1 MLFGHP
7 WELWFSLAVVGV
19 LVYGLARNFAADM
32 ITMGCLALILAVSPF
47 SAGKLLPS
55 VDQAVAGFGNSALL
69 TVAVLFVVVAGLVQT
84 GAMAMVTK
92 PIIGQPQTVVAAQ
105 TRLLFPVMGLSAFLN
120 NTPCVAMFMPVVD
133 DLCKKSKISPSK
145 LFLPLSYA
153 SVFGGCCSQIGTS
166 TNIVIAGLIVKAIDD
181 GRLPKAFPQLEM
193 FDITWIG
200 LPAAVIGLVFV
211 IATSKWLLPDR
222 KPAISL
228 SDDPRQYTVEMIVQP
243 GGPMIGQTIEQ
254 AGLRH
259 LSGLFLAEIERGENI
274 LPAVGPTERLQEN
287 DRLIFVGIVE
297 SVVDLQKIRG
307 LQPAT
312 NQVFKLNDP
321 RTQRCLLEAVVSDRC
336 PIVGKTIRDG
346 QFRSRYD
353 AAVLAV
359 ARSGERI
366 NAKIG
371 DIVLRSGDTLL
382 LEAHQSF
389 ETRMRNRSDFFLV
402 SSVQNSAPLRH
413 EKAWIAVLILLVMV
427 LVNLAKWFD
436 ILTAAT
442 LAGGLMILT
451 KCCTAREARESMEMG
466 VLISI
471 GASFGIGRAL
481 EMSGAAQLLA
491 DNLTG
496 AAQAFGGG
504 PWAVLAAV
512 YLATMILTELIT
524 NNAAAVLVFPIALAA
539 ADKLRVNPMPFIIS
553 IMVAASAGYATPT
566 GYQCNLMVMGPG
578 GYRFSDYLRIGIPL
592 DLLYMLVTVAL
603 APLVWR
609 F

>member
-1 MLFGHP
+1 MLLGHP
-7 WELWFSLAVVGV
+7 WELWFSLGVVAVM
-19 LVYGLARNFAADM
+19 VYGLARNFSADM

-55 VDQAVAGFGNSALL
+55 VDQAVAGFGNPALL

-166 TNIVIAGLIVKAIDD
+166 TNIVIAGLIVKAIGD
-181 GRLPKAFPQLEM
+181 GKLPKAFPELAM
-193 FDITWIG
+193 FDITWVG

-243 GGPMIGQTIEQ
+243 GGPMVGQTIEQ

-259 LSGLFLAEIERGENI
+259 LSGLFLAEIERGKDI

-389 ETRMRNRSDFFLV
+389 ESRMRNRSDFFLV
-402 SSVQNSAPLRH
+402 SSVQNSAPPRH
-413 EKAWIAVLILLVMV
+413 EKAWIAILILLVMI
-427 LVNLAKWFD
+427 LVNLAEWFD

-451 KCCTAREARESMEMG
+451 KCCTAREARESMEMD

-539 ADKLRVNPMPFIIS
+539 ADKLGVNPMPFIMS
-553 IMVAASAGYATPT
+553 IMIASSAGYATPT

-592 DLLYMLVTVAL
+592 DLLYMLVTIAL
-603 APLVWR
+603 APLVWP